1 MFKSF
6 FCSVGFLIIFL
17 TISTGQN
24 AEVNAETQKI
34 KSTIAVPIDIDYVD
48 IERMLNQSV
57 TGLIYEDNSY
67 ADNDQDEF
75 KIKVWKKGNITIK
88 PNTTNQLKI
97 SVPLK
102 VWAEKGIG
110 ALGYVSYQ
118 ATEFELILNFK
129 TVFSIRPDWVI
140 KTVTTPDGYTWVTK
154 PVLKYKYVDVPITP
168 IVANVLD
175 KQHPMFAKKIDE
187 QVVTA
192 LDMKP
197 YALQVWNLL
206 NTPFQLSEEYESWLT
221 IRPSSVQMTPL
232 KAQKNNI
239 VSTIGLNVISETS
252 VGKKPVTSL
261 NTASSQ
267 VPNLTLVKDVP
278 STFSVETVADIS
290 YSYASELAN
299 KSFQFQKIDFLNG
312 KKSVVVDEIIVMH
325 EADMM
330 ILSTK
335 LSGDV
340 KGTVIIEG
348 HPYYDSLAQR
358 LALKDVVFQLKT
370 KNLFQKSASWLFNGK
385 IETMIEKD
393 YGIPVGDMIK
403 LANTSLL
410 STLNQSPYPGVIMK
424 GTVASFKPTDVVLN
438 EDGITILILT
448 KGQMGLN
455 SRCSKY

>member
-6 FCSVGFLIIFL
+6 FCSVGFLIISL
-17 TISTGQN
+17 TFSEGQN
-24 AEVNAETQKI
+24 TAVNAETQKI

-48 IERMLNQSV
+48 IEKMLNQSV

-221 IRPSSVQMTPL
+221 IHPSGVQMTPL

-448 KGQMGLN
+448 KGQMGVKLQM
-455 SRCSKY
+455 

>member
-1 MFKSF
+1 
-6 FCSVGFLIIFL
+6 
-17 TISTGQN
+17 
-24 AEVNAETQKI
+24 
-34 KSTIAVPIDIDYVD
+34 
-48 IERMLNQSV
+48 MLNQSV

-140 KTVTTPDGYTWVTK
+140 KTVTTPDGYIWVTK

-197 YALQVWNLL
+197 YALQVWKLL
-206 NTPFQLSEEYESWLT
+206 NAPFQLSEEYESWLT

-325 EADMM
+325 EADM
-330 ILSTK
+330 IL
-335 LSGDV
+335 
-340 KGTVIIEG
+340 E
-348 HPYYDSLAQR
+348 
-358 LALKDVVFQLKT
+358 
-370 KNLFQKSASWLFNGK
+370 
-385 IETMIEKD
+385 
-393 YGIPVGDMIK
+393 
-403 LANTSLL
+403 
-410 STLNQSPYPGVIMK
+410 
-424 GTVASFKPTDVVLN
+424 
-438 EDGITILILT
+438 
-448 KGQMGLN
+448 
-455 SRCSKY
+455 

>member
-6 FCSVGFLIIFL
+6 FCSVGFLIISL
-17 TISTGQN
+17 TISEGQN
-24 AEVNAETQKI
+24 TAVNAETQKI

-140 KTVTTPDGYTWVTK
+140 KTVTTPDGYIWVTK

-448 KGQMGLN
+448 KGQMGVKLQM
-455 SRCSKY
+455 

>member
-1 MFKSF
+1 MLKSF
-6 FCSVGFLIIFL
+6 ICSLGLLFICLA
-17 TISTGQN
+17 SSKGQN

-48 IERMLNQSV
+48 IEKMLNQSV

-67 ADNDQDEF
+67 TDNDQDEF

-187 QVVTA
+187 QVVMA

-221 IRPSSVQMTPL
+221 IRPSGVQMTPL

-410 STLNQSPYPGVIMK
+410 STLNQTPYPGVIMK

-438 EDGITILILT
+438 EEGITILILT
-448 KGQMGLN
+448 KGQMGVKLQM
-455 SRCSKY
+455 

>member
-6 FCSVGFLIIFL
+6 FCSVGFLIISL
-17 TISTGQN
+17 TISEGQN
-24 AEVNAETQKI
+24 TAVNAETQKI

-197 YALQVWNLL
+197 YAVQVWNLL

-221 IRPSSVQMTPL
+221 IRPSGVQMTPL

-448 KGQMGLN
+448 KGQMGVKLQM
-455 SRCSKY
+455 

>member
-6 FCSVGFLIIFL
+6 FCSVGFLIISL
-17 TISTGQN
+17 TISEGQN
-24 AEVNAETQKI
+24 TAVNAETQKI

-221 IRPSSVQMTPL
+221 IHPSGVQMTPL

-448 KGQMGLN
+448 KGQMGVKLQM
-455 SRCSKY
+455 

>member
-6 FCSVGFLIIFL
+6 FCSVGFLIISL
-17 TISTGQN
+17 TISEGQN
-24 AEVNAETQKI
+24 TAVNAETQKI

-48 IERMLNQSV
+48 IEKMLNQSV

-67 ADNDQDEF
+67 TDNDQDEF

-448 KGQMGLN
+448 KGQMGVKLQM
-455 SRCSKY
+455 

>member
-6 FCSVGFLIIFL
+6 FCSVGFLIISL
-17 TISTGQN
+17 TISEGQN
-24 AEVNAETQKI
+24 TAVNAETQKI

-221 IRPSSVQMTPL
+221 IRPSGVQMTPL

-410 STLNQSPYPGVIMK
+410 STLNQTPYPGVIMK

-448 KGQMGLN
+448 KGQMGVKLQM
-455 SRCSKY
+455 

>member
-1 MFKSF
+1 MLKSF
-6 FCSVGFLIIFL
+6 ICSLGLLFICLA
-17 TISTGQN
+17 SSKGQN

-48 IERMLNQSV
+48 IEKMLNQSV

-67 ADNDQDEF
+67 TDNDQDEF

-140 KTVTTPDGYTWVTK
+140 KTVTTPDGYIWVTK

-187 QVVTA
+187 QVVMA

-312 KKSVVVDEIIVMH
+312 KKSVVVDEITVKH

-448 KGQMGLN
+448 KGQMGVKLQM
-455 SRCSKY
+455 

>member
-6 FCSVGFLIIFL
+6 FCSVGFLIISL
-17 TISTGQN
+17 TISEGQN
-24 AEVNAETQKI
+24 TAVNAETQKI

-221 IRPSSVQMTPL
+221 IRPSGVQMTPL

-299 KSFQFQKIDFLNG
+299 KSFQFHKIDFLNG

-448 KGQMGLN
+448 KGQMGVKLQM
-455 SRCSKY
+455 

>member
-6 FCSVGFLIIFL
+6 FCSVGFLIISL
-17 TISTGQN
+17 TISEGQN
-24 AEVNAETQKI
+24 TAVNAETQKI

-48 IERMLNQSV
+48 IEKMLNQSV

-221 IRPSSVQMTPL
+221 IRPSGVQMTPL

-448 KGQMGLN
+448 KGQMGVKLQM
-455 SRCSKY
+455 

>member
-6 FCSVGFLIIFL
+6 FCSVGFLIISL
-17 TISTGQN
+17 TISEGQN
-24 AEVNAETQKI
+24 TAVNAETQKI

-448 KGQMGLN
+448 KGQMGVKLQM
-455 SRCSKY
+455 

>member
-6 FCSVGFLIIFL
+6 FCSVGFLIISL
-17 TISTGQN
+17 TISEGQN
-24 AEVNAETQKI
+24 TAVNAETQKI

-221 IRPSSVQMTPL
+221 IRPSGVQMTPL

-448 KGQMGLN
+448 KGQMGVKLQM
-455 SRCSKY
+455 

>member
-6 FCSVGFLIIFL
+6 FCSVGFLIISL
-17 TISTGQN
+17 TISEGQN
-24 AEVNAETQKI
+24 TAVNAETQKI

-48 IERMLNQSV
+48 IEKMLNQSV

-221 IRPSSVQMTPL
+221 IRPSGVQMTPL

-410 STLNQSPYPGVIMK
+410 STLNQSPYPGVITK

-448 KGQMGLN
+448 KGQMGVKLQM
-455 SRCSKY
+455 

>member
-6 FCSVGFLIIFL
+6 FCSVGFLIISL
-17 TISTGQN
+17 TISEGQN
-24 AEVNAETQKI
+24 TAVNAETQKI

-97 SVPLK
+97 GVPLK

-221 IRPSSVQMTPL
+221 IRPSGVQMTPL

-448 KGQMGLN
+448 KGQMGVKLQM
-455 SRCSKY
+455 

>member
-6 FCSVGFLIIFL
+6 FCSVGFLIISL
-17 TISTGQN
+17 TISEGQN
-24 AEVNAETQKI
+24 TAVNAETQKI

-48 IERMLNQSV
+48 IEKMLNQSV

-67 ADNDQDEF
+67 TDNDQDEF

-261 NTASSQ
+261 ITASSQ

-312 KKSVVVDEIIVMH
+312 KKSVVVDEITVKH

-348 HPYYDSLAQR
+348 RPYYDSLAQR

-448 KGQMGLN
+448 KGQMGVKLQM
-455 SRCSKY
+455 

>member
-6 FCSVGFLIIFL
+6 FCSVGFLIISL
-17 TISTGQN
+17 TISEGQN
-24 AEVNAETQKI
+24 TAVNAETQKI

-206 NTPFQLSEEYESWLT
+206 NTPFQLSEEYESWLS

-348 HPYYDSLAQR
+348 RPYYDSLAQR

-448 KGQMGLN
+448 KGQMGVKLQM
-455 SRCSKY
+455 

>member
-1 MFKSF
+1 MLKSF
-6 FCSVGFLIIFL
+6 ICSLGLLFICLA
-17 TISTGQN
+17 SSKGQN

-48 IERMLNQSV
+48 IEKMLNQSV

-67 ADNDQDEF
+67 TDNDQDEF

-140 KTVTTPDGYTWVTK
+140 KTVTTPDGYIWVTK

-312 KKSVVVDEIIVMH
+312 KKSVVVDEITVKH

-448 KGQMGLN
+448 KGQMGVKLQM
-455 SRCSKY
+455 

>member
-6 FCSVGFLIIFL
+6 FCSVGFLIISL
-17 TISTGQN
+17 TISEGQN
-24 AEVNAETQKI
+24 TAVNAETQKI

-410 STLNQSPYPGVIMK
+410 STLNQTPYPGVIMK
-424 GTVASFKPTDVVLN
+424 GTVASFKPTEVVLK

-448 KGQMGLN
+448 KGQMGVKLQM
-455 SRCSKY
+455 

>member
-17 TISTGQN
+17 TSSTGQN

-48 IERMLNQSV
+48 IERMLNKSV

-67 ADNDQDEF
+67 TDNDQDEF

-88 PNTTNQLKI
+88 PNTANQLKI
-97 SVPLK
+97 CVPLK

-206 NTPFQLSEEYESWLT
+206 NTPFQLSEEYESWLS

-448 KGQMGLN
+448 KGQMGVKLQM
-455 SRCSKY
+455 

>member
-1 MFKSF
+1 MLKSF
-6 FCSVGFLIIFL
+6 ICSVGFLIILL
-17 TISTGQN
+17 TISEGQN
-24 AEVNAETQKI
+24 TAVNAETQKI

-48 IERMLNQSV
+48 IEKMLNQSV

-67 ADNDQDEF
+67 TDNDQDEF

-261 NTASSQ
+261 ITASSQ

-348 HPYYDSLAQR
+348 RPYYDSLAQR

-410 STLNQSPYPGVIMK
+410 STLNQTPYPGVIMK

-438 EDGITILILT
+438 EEGITILILT
-448 KGQMGLN
+448 KGQMGVKLQM
-455 SRCSKY
+455 

>member
-1 MFKSF
+1 M
-6 FCSVGFLIIFL
+6 
-17 TISTGQN
+17 
-24 AEVNAETQKI
+24 E
-34 KSTIAVPIDIDYVD
+34 
-48 IERMLNQSV
+48 
-57 TGLIYEDNSY
+57 
-67 ADNDQDEF
+67 
-75 KIKVWKKGNITIK
+75 KGNITIK

-221 IRPSSVQMTPL
+221 IRPSGVQMTPL

-448 KGQMGLN
+448 KGQMGVKLQM
-455 SRCSKY
+455 

>member
-6 FCSVGFLIIFL
+6 FCSVGFLIISL
-17 TISTGQN
+17 TFSEGQN
-24 AEVNAETQKI
+24 TAVNAETQKI

-221 IRPSSVQMTPL
+221 IRPSGVQMTPL

-448 KGQMGLN
+448 KGQMGVKLQM
-455 SRCSKY
+455 

>member
-1 MFKSF
+1 MLKSF
-6 FCSVGFLIIFL
+6 ICSLGLLFICLA
-17 TISTGQN
+17 SSKGQN

-448 KGQMGLN
+448 KGQMGVKLQM
-455 SRCSKY
+455 

>member
-6 FCSVGFLIIFL
+6 FCSVGFLIISL
-17 TISTGQN
+17 TISEGQN
-24 AEVNAETQKI
+24 TAVNAETQKI

-221 IRPSSVQMTPL
+221 IHPSGVQMTPL

-348 HPYYDSLAQR
+348 RPYYDSLAQR

-448 KGQMGLN
+448 KGQMGVKLQM
-455 SRCSKY
+455 

>member
-6 FCSVGFLIIFL
+6 FCSVGFLIISL
-17 TISTGQN
+17 TISEGQN
-24 AEVNAETQKI
+24 TAVNAETQKI

-221 IRPSSVQMTPL
+221 IRPSGVQMTPL

-448 KGQMGLN
+448 KGQMGG
-455 SRCSKY
+455 

>member
-6 FCSVGFLIIFL
+6 FCSVGFLIISL
-17 TISTGQN
+17 TISEGQN
-24 AEVNAETQKI
+24 TAVNAETQKI

-88 PNTTNQLKI
+88 PNTSNQLKI

-154 PVLKYKYVDVPITP
+154 PVLKYKYVDLPITP

-221 IRPSSVQMTPL
+221 IRPSGVQMTPL

-448 KGQMGLN
+448 KGQMGVKLQM
-455 SRCSKY
+455 

>member
-6 FCSVGFLIIFL
+6 FCSVGFLIISL
-17 TISTGQN
+17 TISEGQN
-24 AEVNAETQKI
+24 TAVNAETQKI

-140 KTVTTPDGYTWVTK
+140 KTVTTPDGYIWVTK

-221 IRPSSVQMTPL
+221 IRPSGVQMTPL

-312 KKSVVVDEIIVMH
+312 KKSVVVDEITVKH

-448 KGQMGLN
+448 KGQMGVKLQM
-455 SRCSKY
+455 

>member
-6 FCSVGFLIIFL
+6 FCSVGFLIISL
-17 TISTGQN
+17 TISEGQN
-24 AEVNAETQKI
+24 TAVNAETQKI

-102 VWAEKGIG
+102 LWAEKGIG

-221 IRPSSVQMTPL
+221 IRPSGVQMTPL

-448 KGQMGLN
+448 KGQMGVKLQM
-455 SRCSKY
+455 

>member
-6 FCSVGFLIIFL
+6 FCSVGFLIISL
-17 TISTGQN
+17 TISEGQN
-24 AEVNAETQKI
+24 TAVNAETQKI

-206 NTPFQLSEEYESWLT
+206 NTPFQLSEEYESWLS

-448 KGQMGLN
+448 KGQMGVKLQM
-455 SRCSKY
+455 

>member
-1 MFKSF
+1 MKTIPTPIMTKMNLKSKF
-6 FCSVGFLIIFL
+6 GKKA
-17 TISTGQN
+17 ISPLSRTP
-24 AEVNAETQKI
+24 A
-34 KSTIAVPIDIDYVD
+34 
-48 IERMLNQSV
+48 
-57 TGLIYEDNSY
+57 
-67 ADNDQDEF
+67 
-75 KIKVWKKGNITIK
+75 
-88 PNTTNQLKI
+88 NQLKI
-97 SVPLK
+97 CVPLK

-221 IRPSSVQMTPL
+221 IRPSGVQMTPL

-448 KGQMGLN
+448 KGQMGVKLQM
-455 SRCSKY
+455 

>member
-17 TISTGQN
+17 TSSTGQN

-48 IERMLNQSV
+48 IERMLNKSV

-67 ADNDQDEF
+67 TDNDQDEF

-448 KGQMGLN
+448 KGQMGVKLQM
-455 SRCSKY
+455 

>member
-6 FCSVGFLIIFL
+6 FCSVGFLIISL
-17 TISTGQN
+17 TISEGQN
-24 AEVNAETQKI
+24 TAVNAETQKI

-187 QVVTA
+187 QVVMA

-221 IRPSSVQMTPL
+221 IRPSGVQMTPL

-448 KGQMGLN
+448 KGQMGVKLQM
-455 SRCSKY
+455 

>member
-1 MFKSF
+1 MLKSF
-6 FCSVGFLIIFL
+6 ICSVGFLIILL
-17 TISTGQN
+17 TISEGQN
-24 AEVNAETQKI
+24 TAVNAETQKI

-48 IERMLNQSV
+48 IEKMLNQSV

-67 ADNDQDEF
+67 TDNDQDEF

-261 NTASSQ
+261 ITASSQ

-299 KSFQFQKIDFLNG
+299 KSFQFQKIDF
-312 KKSVVVDEIIVMH
+312 
-325 EADMM
+325 
-330 ILSTK
+330 
-335 LSGDV
+335 
-340 KGTVIIEG
+340 
-348 HPYYDSLAQR
+348 
-358 LALKDVVFQLKT
+358 
-370 KNLFQKSASWLFNGK
+370 
-385 IETMIEKD
+385 
-393 YGIPVGDMIK
+393 
-403 LANTSLL
+403 
-410 STLNQSPYPGVIMK
+410 
-424 GTVASFKPTDVVLN
+424 
-438 EDGITILILT
+438 
-448 KGQMGLN
+448 
-455 SRCSKY
+455 

>member
-6 FCSVGFLIIFL
+6 FCSVGFLIISL
-17 TISTGQN
+17 TISEGQN
-24 AEVNAETQKI
+24 TAVNAETQKI

-221 IRPSSVQMTPL
+221 IRPSGVQMTPL

-348 HPYYDSLAQR
+348 RPYYDSLAQR

-448 KGQMGLN
+448 KGQMGVKLQM
-455 SRCSKY
+455 

>member
-1 MFKSF
+1 MLKSF
-6 FCSVGFLIIFL
+6 ICSVGFLIILL
-17 TISTGQN
+17 TISEGQN
-24 AEVNAETQKI
+24 TAVNAETQKI

-221 IRPSSVQMTPL
+221 IRPSGVQMTPL

-448 KGQMGLN
+448 KGQMGVKLQM
-455 SRCSKY
+455 

>member
-1 MFKSF
+1 MLKSF
-6 FCSVGFLIIFL
+6 ICSVGFLIIWL
-17 TISTGQN
+17 TISEGQN
-24 AEVNAETQKI
+24 TAVNAETQKI

-48 IERMLNQSV
+48 IEKMLNQSV

-67 ADNDQDEF
+67 TDNDQDEF

-221 IRPSSVQMTPL
+221 IHPSGVQMTPL

-261 NTASSQ
+261 ITASSQ

-348 HPYYDSLAQR
+348 RPYYDSLAQR

-410 STLNQSPYPGVIMK
+410 STLNQTPYPGVIMK

-438 EDGITILILT
+438 EEGITILILT
-448 KGQMGLN
+448 KGQMGVKLQM
-455 SRCSKY
+455 